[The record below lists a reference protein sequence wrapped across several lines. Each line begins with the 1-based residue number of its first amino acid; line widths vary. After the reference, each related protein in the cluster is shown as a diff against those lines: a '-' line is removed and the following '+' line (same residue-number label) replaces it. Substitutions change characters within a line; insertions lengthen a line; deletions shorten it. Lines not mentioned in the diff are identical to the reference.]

1 MIEVL
6 ATISSPF
13 RRYLESV
20 DSERPN
26 ESLDDFISVAL
37 AVLGPNRPLRRED
50 Y

>member
-20 DSERPN
+20 DSERPSG
-26 ESLDDFISVAL
+26 SLDD
-37 AVLGPNRPLRRED
+37 
-50 Y
+50 